1 MPRYQVAILYY
12 EKSQKQNYK
21 SIKICQVHHVTA
33 GTYESVPANGD
44 LQLLFIAQLY
54 V

>member
-1 MPRYQVAILYY
+1 MPRYQVAILHY

-21 SIKICQVHHVTA
+21 SIKICQFHHVTA
-33 GTYESVPANGD
+33 RTYASVPANGD
-44 LQLLFIAQLY
+44 LHLLFIAQLY